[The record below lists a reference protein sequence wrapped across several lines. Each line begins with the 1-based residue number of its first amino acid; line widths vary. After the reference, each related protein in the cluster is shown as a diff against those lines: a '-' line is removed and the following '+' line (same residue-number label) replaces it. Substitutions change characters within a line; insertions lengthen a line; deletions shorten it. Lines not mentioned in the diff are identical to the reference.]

1 VIWACIGD
9 SLLCAVELERSG
21 SGVDHRD
28 DACKLLKLWATEAAL
43 ALVQVGRGAFLL
55 VGRERQVSLWLLL
68 TWRFVQ
74 QAPPTCSFHDL
85 GMSKQNLLQL
95 FNTTPHQSAW
105 LTQCRPVACLASAC
119 RTEAAVPQSSS
130 AVGLLS
136 PDSLRSTMDS
146 ITASAAAR
154 GSPHRSLCAHQQR
167 MSSARS
173 SDALVYQTFQTISVI
188 MKQWTKP
195 SLIQILVSRCMV

>member
-1 VIWACIGD
+1 MIWACIGD

-21 SGVDHRD
+21 SGVDRRD

-43 ALVQVGRGAFLL
+43 ALVQAGRGAFLL

-119 RTEAAVPQSSS
+119 RTEAAVPQSSCDPLWIAS
-130 AVGLLS
+130 PLL
-136 PDSLRSTMDS
+136 
-146 ITASAAAR
+146 
-154 GSPHRSLCAHQQR
+154 QQR
-167 MSSARS
+167 AVPHTGLFVHTNNECPRLEAATRWFIKRS
-173 SDALVYQTFQTISVI
+173 RRSQ
-188 MKQWTKP
+188 
-195 SLIQILVSRCMV
+195 